1 MSWQE
6 TLLDAAYKG
15 VRFDVTGDNLD
26 GGHALNEHAYPYV
39 AGSDIEDMGADGLSI
54 RLTALLWGDDYERR
68 LQTLLN
74 VLRERGAGE
83 LVHPVYGS
91 VPDCVVESYSV
102 SHDPDRP
109 DSCEVTM
116 TFRPATAAAPFFD
129 RELPE
134 ALADGLDALAE
145 LAQFAGLQAF
155 TEALARLDVVR
166 GRVQALTRAVNHVL
180 VTLAQQAGALW
191 QGAVDLARSPRHF
204 FDETR
209 AVVGLLLARHDKDNG
224 ISGWQAVLRS
234 TDSAVQTVPS
244 LLATDEARL
253 DTAATVAVT
262 AAVALI
268 AHCELAAE
276 AADRLAVEAQSP
288 QMTPA
293 EVAQIASATRERLQR
308 SLTVARGQALAA
320 VLPEG
325 QQAEM
330 QRRLTAILAGND
342 SIEVYD
348 DRWRPQ
354 ADYLA
359 ATAAL
364 ADALRTM
371 AQQVQRQ
378 ALAVIVLRPP
388 LIRRRV
394 EADGNLHLLAHRWY
408 GDYRR
413 AGELLRLNPQ
423 LRLPCFV
430 LRGEVLYAYAR

>member
-1 MSWQE
+1 MSWKD
-6 TLLDAAYKG
+6 TLLDASFKG
-15 VRFDVTGDNLD
+15 VTFDVIDDTLRGT
-26 GGHALNEHAYPYV
+26 HALAEHEYPFV
-39 AGSDIEDMGADGLSI
+39 QGADIEDTGVSTMDMA
-54 RLTALLWGDDYERR
+54 LTAVLWGEDYEGR
-68 LQTLLN
+68 LQSLLN
-74 VLRERGAGE
+74 VLRETGAGE
-83 LVHPVYGS
+83 LIHPIYGS
-91 VPDCVVESYSV
+91 VPDCVVADFEAV
-102 SHDPDRP
+102 HNEENPDYCTVR
-109 DSCEVTM
+109 M
-116 TFRPATAAAPFFD
+116 TFKQSVKAAPFFD

-145 LAQFAGLQAF
+145 LAQFTGLQAF

-209 AVVGLLLARHDKDNG
+209 AVVGLLFARHDKDNG

-234 TDSAVQTVPS
+234 ADSAVQSVPS
-244 LLATDEARL
+244 LLATDEARP
-253 DTAATVAVT
+253 DASATVAVT

-268 AHCELAAE
+268 VHCELAAE